1 MPRSVQITKE
11 KILTA
16 ALDVL
21 IRDGYLAVNIKSIA
35 KELKCSTQPI
45 AWQFG
50 NMDNMR
56 EALTQEAVA
65 YANQKMM
72 PSSTNCIEAFWQI
85 GYAYINL
92 AFDTPNLFRF
102 VYMGES
108 KNYCRGGFN
117 SILTDKGNAVLIE
130 GLCQYLDVT
139 KEQADIL
146 FQRMIVYTHGIVSL
160 VVAGIFNR
168 ESFWFGFAF
177 SYGYSFRYRGY
188 YVKYNRGINFYEKD
202 FSKKGKKENANV
214 IFHIMCNNFAD
225 FFNRCIF
232 SYL

>member
-21 IRDGYLAVNIKSIA
+21 IREGYSAVSIKSIA
-35 KELKCSTQPI
+35 RELNCSTQPI

-56 EALTQEAVA
+56 EALTKEAVT
-65 YANQKMM
+65 YANKKMM
-72 PSSTNCIEAFWQI
+72 PTSMDCIEAFWQI
-85 GYAYINL
+85 GYGYINL

-117 SILTDKGNAVLIE
+117 SVLTDKGNAVLIDK
-130 GLCQYLDVT
+130 LYPYLNIS
-139 KEQADIL
+139 KEQAEML
-146 FQRMIVYTHGIVSL
+146 FQRMIVYTHGMVSL
-160 VVAGIFNR
+160 VVAGVLNCTK
-168 ESFWFGFAF
+168 EQV
-177 SYGYSFRYRGY
+177 YSI
-188 YVKYNRGINFYEKD
+188 VKD
-202 FSKKGKKENANV
+202 FGSDLLSLTGTPLDIGTVMSNITEV
-214 IFHIMCNNFAD
+214 
-225 FFNRCIF
+225 
-232 SYL
+232 

>member
-16 ALDVL
+16 ALNVL
-21 IRDGYLAVNIKSIA
+21 IRDGYSAVNIKSIA

-72 PSSTNCIEAFWQI
+72 PTSTNCIEAFWQV

-117 SILTDKGNAVLIE
+117 SILTDSGNAVLIDK
-130 GLCQYLDVT
+130 LCRYLDVN
-139 KEQADIL
+139 KKQADML

-160 VVAGIFNR
+160 VVAGVLNCSK
-168 ESFWFGFAF
+168 EQV
-177 SYGYSFRYRGY
+177 YSI
-188 YVKYNRGINFYEKD
+188 VKD
-202 FSKKGKKENANV
+202 FG
-214 IFHIMCNNFAD
+214 AD
-225 FFNRCIF
+225 LLSLTGTTLDIETVMSNIIEV
-232 SYL
+232 

>member
-1 MPRSVQITKE
+1 MPRNVQITKE

-21 IRDGYLAVNIKSIA
+21 IREGYSAVSIKSIA
-35 KELKCSTQPI
+35 RELNCSTQPI

-56 EALTQEAVA
+56 EALTKEAVT

-72 PSSTNCIEAFWQI
+72 PASTNCMEAFWQI
-85 GYAYINL
+85 GYGYINL

-108 KNYCRGGFN
+108 KNYCRGGFD
-117 SILTDKGNAVLIE
+117 SILTDKGNAVL
-130 GLCQYLDVT
+130 LDKLYQYLNIN

-160 VVAGIFNR
+160 VVAGVLNCTKEQVYSIVKN
-168 ESFWFGFAF
+168 FGLDLLSITGTALDIELFCQ
-177 SYGYSFRYRGY
+177 
-188 YVKYNRGINFYEKD
+188 I
-202 FSKKGKKENANV
+202 
-214 IFHIMCNNFAD
+214 
-225 FFNRCIF
+225 
-232 SYL
+232 

>member
-16 ALDVL
+16 ALDIL
-21 IRDGYLAVNIKSIA
+21 IRDGYSAVNIKSIA
-35 KELKCSTQPI
+35 KELECSTQPI

-56 EALTQEAVA
+56 EVLTQEAVA
-65 YANQKMM
+65 YANQKMI

-108 KNYCRGGFN
+108 KNYCRGEFD
-117 SILTDKGNAVLIE
+117 SILTDKGNAVLIDK
-130 GLCQYLDVT
+130 LYQYLNIR
-139 KEQADIL
+139 KEQADML

-160 VVAGIFNR
+160 VAAGVLNCTK
-168 ESFWFGFAF
+168 EQV
-177 SYGYSFRYRGY
+177 YSI
-188 YVKYNRGINFYEKD
+188 VKD
-202 FSKKGKKENANV
+202 FGTDLLSLVGANLDIQDIISNITEV
-214 IFHIMCNNFAD
+214 
-225 FFNRCIF
+225 
-232 SYL
+232 

>member
-16 ALDVL
+16 ALDIL
-21 IRDGYLAVNIKSIA
+21 IRNGYSAVNIKSIA
-35 KELKCSTQPI
+35 KELECSTQPI

-72 PSSTNCIEAFWQI
+72 PTSKDCVTAFWQI

-108 KNYCRGGFN
+108 KSYCRGGFD
-117 SILTDKGNAVLIE
+117 SILTDGGNAVLIDKLSE
-130 GLCQYLDVT
+130 YLGIS
-139 KEQADIL
+139 KEQTNVL

-160 VVAGIFNR
+160 VVAGVLNCSKEQVYKI
-168 ESFWFGFAF
+168 
-177 SYGYSFRYRGY
+177 
-188 YVKYNRGINFYEKD
+188 VKD
-202 FSKKGKKENANV
+202 FGVELISHTGTNLNIETIIPNIAEV
-214 IFHIMCNNFAD
+214 
-225 FFNRCIF
+225 
-232 SYL
+232 SL

>member
-1 MPRSVQITKE
+1 MPRIVQITKE

-21 IRDGYLAVNIKSIA
+21 IREGYSAVSIKSIA
-35 KELKCSTQPI
+35 RELNCSTQPI

-56 EALTQEAVA
+56 EALTKEAVA

-72 PSSTNCIEAFWQI
+72 PTSTNCIEAFWQI
-85 GYAYINL
+85 GYGYINL

-117 SILTDKGNAVLIE
+117 SILTDKGNAVLIDK
-130 GLCQYLDVT
+130 LYQYLNIS
-139 KEQADIL
+139 KEQADML
-146 FQRMIVYTHGIVSL
+146 FQRMIVYTHGMVSL
-160 VVAGIFNR
+160 VVAGVLNCTKEQVYSIVKN
-168 ESFWFGFAF
+168 FGLDLLSLTDTALDI
-177 SYGYSFRYRGY
+177 R
-188 YVKYNRGINFYEKD
+188 
-202 FSKKGKKENANV
+202 AV
-214 IFHIMCNNFAD
+214 ISNITEV
-225 FFNRCIF
+225 
-232 SYL
+232 

>member
-16 ALDVL
+16 ALAVL
-21 IRDGYLAVNIKSIA
+21 IRDGYSAVNIKSIA

-56 EALTQEAVA
+56 EALTKEAVA
-65 YANQKMM
+65 YANKKMM
-72 PSSTNCIEAFWQI
+72 PTLTNCIEAFWQV

-108 KNYCRGGFN
+108 KNYCRGGFD
-117 SILTDKGNAVLIE
+117 SILTDSGNAVLIDK
-130 GLCQYLDVT
+130 LCQYLDISR
-139 KEQADIL
+139 KHADLL

-160 VVAGIFNR
+160 VVAGVLNCSK
-168 ESFWFGFAF
+168 EQV
-177 SYGYSFRYRGY
+177 YSI
-188 YVKYNRGINFYEKD
+188 VKD
-202 FSKKGKKENANV
+202 FG
-214 IFHIMCNNFAD
+214 AD
-225 FFNRCIF
+225 ILSLTGTTLDIEAVMSNIIEV
-232 SYL
+232 

>member
-21 IRDGYLAVNIKSIA
+21 IREGYSAVSIKSIA
-35 KELKCSTQPI
+35 RELNCSTQPI

-56 EALTQEAVA
+56 EALTMEAVTC
-65 YANQKMM
+65 ANKKMM
-72 PSSTNCIEAFWQI
+72 PASTDCIEAFWQI
-85 GYAYINL
+85 GYGYINL

-117 SILTDKGNAVLIE
+117 SILTDKGNAVLIDK
-130 GLCQYLDVT
+130 LYPYLNISR
-139 KEQADIL
+139 EQAEML
-146 FQRMIVYTHGIVSL
+146 FQRMIVYTHGMVSL
-160 VVAGIFNR
+160 VIAGVLNCTK
-168 ESFWFGFAF
+168 EQV
-177 SYGYSFRYRGY
+177 YSI
-188 YVKYNRGINFYEKD
+188 VKD
-202 FSKKGKKENANV
+202 FGSDLLSLTDTALDIGTVMSNITEV
-214 IFHIMCNNFAD
+214 
-225 FFNRCIF
+225 
-232 SYL
+232 

>member
-21 IRDGYLAVNIKSIA
+21 IREGYSAVSIKSIA
-35 KELKCSTQPI
+35 RELNCSTQPI

-56 EALTQEAVA
+56 EALTKEAVA

-72 PSSTNCIEAFWQI
+72 STSTNCIEAFWQI
-85 GYAYINL
+85 GYGYINL

-117 SILTDKGNAVLIE
+117 SILTDKGNAVLIDK
-130 GLCQYLDVT
+130 LYQYLNIS
-139 KEQADIL
+139 KEQADML
-146 FQRMIVYTHGIVSL
+146 FQRMIVYTHGMVSL
-160 VVAGIFNR
+160 VVAGVLNCTKEQVYSIVKN
-168 ESFWFGFAF
+168 FGLDLLSLTDTALDI
-177 SYGYSFRYRGY
+177 R
-188 YVKYNRGINFYEKD
+188 
-202 FSKKGKKENANV
+202 AV
-214 IFHIMCNNFAD
+214 ISNITEV
-225 FFNRCIF
+225 
-232 SYL
+232 

>member
-1 MPRSVQITKE
+1 MPRSVQITKK
-11 KILTA
+11 KILAA
-16 ALDVL
+16 ALDIL
-21 IRDGYLAVNIKSIA
+21 IRDGYSTVNIKSIA
-35 KELKCSTQPI
+35 KELNCSTQPI
-45 AWQFG
+45 AWQYG

-56 EALTQEAVA
+56 EALTQEAVI

-117 SILTDKGNAVLIE
+117 SILTDRGNAVLIDR
-130 GLCQYLDVT
+130 LYPYLNIS
-139 KEQADIL
+139 KEQADML

-160 VVAGIFNR
+160 VVAGVLNCTKKQVY
-168 ESFWFGFAF
+168 SMVKAFALDLL
-177 SYGYSFRYRGY
+177 SLTGTDLDIQAIISSITE
-188 YVKYNRGINFYEKD
+188 V
-202 FSKKGKKENANV
+202 
-214 IFHIMCNNFAD
+214 
-225 FFNRCIF
+225 
-232 SYL
+232 

>member
-11 KILTA
+11 KILA
-16 ALDVL
+16 AAIDIL
-21 IRDGYLAVNIKSIA
+21 IRDGYYAVNIKSIA

-45 AWQFG
+45 AWQYG

-56 EALTQEAVA
+56 EALTQEAVI

-72 PSSTNCIEAFWQI
+72 PTSTNCIEAFWQI

-117 SILTDKGNAVLIE
+117 SILTDKGNAALIDK
-130 GLCQYLDVT
+130 LYQYLNISR
-139 KEQADIL
+139 EQADML
-146 FQRMIVYTHGIVSL
+146 FQRMLVYTHGIVSL
-160 VVAGIFNR
+160 VVAGVLNCNK
-168 ESFWFGFAF
+168 EQV
-177 SYGYSFRYRGY
+177 YSI
-188 YVKYNRGINFYEKD
+188 VKD
-202 FSKKGKKENANV
+202 FA
-214 IFHIMCNNFAD
+214 AD
-225 FFNRCIF
+225 LF
-232 SYL
+232 SLIGVDLDILSIISNITEV

>member
-21 IRDGYLAVNIKSIA
+21 IREGYSAVSIKSIA
-35 KELKCSTQPI
+35 RELNCSTQPI

-56 EALTQEAVA
+56 EALTKEAVA

-72 PSSTNCIEAFWQI
+72 PTSTNCIEAFWQI
-85 GYAYINL
+85 GYGYITL

-117 SILTDKGNAVLIE
+117 SILTDKGNAVLIDK
-130 GLCQYLDVT
+130 LYPYLNISR
-139 KEQADIL
+139 EQAEML
-146 FQRMIVYTHGIVSL
+146 FQRMIVYTHGMVSL
-160 VVAGIFNR
+160 VVAGVLNCTKEQVYSIVKN
-168 ESFWFGFAF
+168 FGLDLLSLTDTALDI
-177 SYGYSFRYRGY
+177 R
-188 YVKYNRGINFYEKD
+188 
-202 FSKKGKKENANV
+202 AV
-214 IFHIMCNNFAD
+214 ISNITEV
-225 FFNRCIF
+225 
-232 SYL
+232 

>member
-16 ALDVL
+16 AIDIL
-21 IRDGYLAVNIKSIA
+21 IRDGYYAVNIKSIA

-45 AWQFG
+45 AWQYG

-56 EALTQEAVA
+56 EALTQEAVI

-72 PSSTNCIEAFWQI
+72 PTSTNCIEAFWQI

-117 SILTDKGNAVLIE
+117 SILTDKGNAALIDK
-130 GLCQYLDVT
+130 LYQYLNISR
-139 KEQADIL
+139 EQADML
-146 FQRMIVYTHGIVSL
+146 FQRMLVYTHGIVSL
-160 VVAGIFNR
+160 VVAGVLNCTK
-168 ESFWFGFAF
+168 EQV
-177 SYGYSFRYRGY
+177 YSI
-188 YVKYNRGINFYEKD
+188 VKD
-202 FSKKGKKENANV
+202 FA
-214 IFHIMCNNFAD
+214 AD
-225 FFNRCIF
+225 LF
-232 SYL
+232 SLTDIDLDIPSIISNITEV

>member
-21 IRDGYLAVNIKSIA
+21 IREGYSAVSIKSIA
-35 KELKCSTQPI
+35 RELNCSTQPI

-56 EALTQEAVA
+56 EALTKEAVT
-65 YANQKMM
+65 YANKKMM
-72 PSSTNCIEAFWQI
+72 PTSTDCIEAFWQI
-85 GYAYINL
+85 GYGYINL

-117 SILTDKGNAVLIE
+117 SILTDKGNAVLIDK
-130 GLCQYLDVT
+130 LYQYLNIS
-139 KEQADIL
+139 KEQADML
-146 FQRMIVYTHGIVSL
+146 FQRMIVYTHGMVSL
-160 VVAGIFNR
+160 VVAGVLNCTK
-168 ESFWFGFAF
+168 EQV
-177 SYGYSFRYRGY
+177 YSI
-188 YVKYNRGINFYEKD
+188 VKD
-202 FSKKGKKENANV
+202 FGSDLLSLTGTALDIGTVMSNITEV
-214 IFHIMCNNFAD
+214 
-225 FFNRCIF
+225 
-232 SYL
+232 

>member
-11 KILTA
+11 KILA
-16 ALDVL
+16 AAIDIL
-21 IRDGYLAVNIKSIA
+21 IRDGYYAVNIKSIA

-45 AWQFG
+45 ASQYG

-56 EALTQEAVA
+56 EALTQEAVI

-72 PSSTNCIEAFWQI
+72 PTSTNCIEAFWQI

-117 SILTDKGNAVLIE
+117 SILTDKGNAALIDK
-130 GLCQYLDVT
+130 LYQYLNISR
-139 KEQADIL
+139 EQADML
-146 FQRMIVYTHGIVSL
+146 FQRMLVYTHGIVSL
-160 VVAGIFNR
+160 VVAGVLNCSK
-168 ESFWFGFAF
+168 EQV
-177 SYGYSFRYRGY
+177 YSI
-188 YVKYNRGINFYEKD
+188 VKD
-202 FSKKGKKENANV
+202 FA
-214 IFHIMCNNFAD
+214 AD
-225 FFNRCIF
+225 LF
-232 SYL
+232 SLTGVDLDIPSIISNITEV

>member
-21 IRDGYLAVNIKSIA
+21 IREGYSAVSIKSIA
-35 KELKCSTQPI
+35 RELNCSTQPI

-56 EALTQEAVA
+56 EALTKEAVA

-72 PSSTNCIEAFWQI
+72 PTSTNCIEAFSQI
-85 GYAYINL
+85 GYGYINL

-117 SILTDKGNAVLIE
+117 SILTDKGNAVLIDK
-130 GLCQYLDVT
+130 LYQYLNIS
-139 KEQADIL
+139 KEQADML
-146 FQRMIVYTHGIVSL
+146 FQRMIVYTHGMVSL
-160 VVAGIFNR
+160 VVAGVLNCTK
-168 ESFWFGFAF
+168 EQV
-177 SYGYSFRYRGY
+177 YSI
-188 YVKYNRGINFYEKD
+188 VKD
-202 FSKKGKKENANV
+202 FGSDLLSLTDTALDIGTVMSNITEV
-214 IFHIMCNNFAD
+214 
-225 FFNRCIF
+225 
-232 SYL
+232 

>member
-21 IRDGYLAVNIKSIA
+21 IRDGYSAVSIKSIA
-35 KELKCSTQPI
+35 RELNCSTQPI

-56 EALTQEAVA
+56 EALTKEAVT
-65 YANQKMM
+65 YANKKMM
-72 PSSTNCIEAFWQI
+72 PTSTDCIEAFWQI
-85 GYAYINL
+85 GYGYINL

-117 SILTDKGNAVLIE
+117 SILTDKGNAVLIDK
-130 GLCQYLDVT
+130 LYPYLNISR
-139 KEQADIL
+139 EQAEML
-146 FQRMIVYTHGIVSL
+146 FQRMIVYTHGMVSL
-160 VVAGIFNR
+160 VVAGVLNCTK
-168 ESFWFGFAF
+168 EQV
-177 SYGYSFRYRGY
+177 YSI
-188 YVKYNRGINFYEKD
+188 VKD
-202 FSKKGKKENANV
+202 FGSDLLSLTGTALDIGTVMSNITEV
-214 IFHIMCNNFAD
+214 
-225 FFNRCIF
+225 
-232 SYL
+232 

>member
-21 IRDGYLAVNIKSIA
+21 IREGYSAVSIKSIA
-35 KELKCSTQPI
+35 RELNCSTQPI

-56 EALTQEAVA
+56 EALTKEAVT

-72 PSSTNCIEAFWQI
+72 PTSANCMEAFWQI
-85 GYAYINL
+85 GYGYINL

-117 SILTDKGNAVLIE
+117 SMLIDKGNAVLIDK
-130 GLCQYLDVT
+130 LYQYLNIS
-139 KEQADIL
+139 KEQADML
-146 FQRMIVYTHGIVSL
+146 FQRMIVYTHGMVSL
-160 VVAGIFNR
+160 VVAGVLNCTK
-168 ESFWFGFAF
+168 EQV
-177 SYGYSFRYRGY
+177 YSI
-188 YVKYNRGINFYEKD
+188 VKD
-202 FSKKGKKENANV
+202 FGLDLLSLTDTALDIRSV
-214 IFHIMCNNFAD
+214 ISNITEV
-225 FFNRCIF
+225 
-232 SYL
+232 